1 MPSIKITSTPAG
13 QAPLEVRQQWV
24 GLKLPLKEA
33 RIDTRRQVGVL
44 EGAPSSANLD
54 GYPVDAA
61 RAVEIL
67 ETKSPEA
74 ASWWRTNVPIDM
86 MPTFVF
92 GKQFCELV
100 D

>member
-1 MPSIKITSTPAG
+1 MPSIKITSAPAG

-24 GLKLPLKEA
+24 ELILPLDAA
-33 RIDTRRQVGVL
+33 RIDTRVQVGVL
-44 EGAPSSANLD
+44 GGAPSLENID
-54 GYPVDAA
+54 GYPVNAA

-67 ETKSPEA
+67 AAKSPEA
-74 ASWWRTNVPIDM
+74 AAWWRTNVPISGST
-86 MPTFVF
+86 TFVF